1 MLEFVKLLRLQSDA
15 LSQQRTAEDSREPDT
30 EAAASV
36 DLESSSQT
44 KVLELALLPPARSGL
59 WRRKSKKKNW
69 LPSTFSLPI
78 AVPLPLSNPSLFL
91 S

>member
-36 DLESSSQT
+36 DLESS
-44 KVLELALLPPARSGL
+44 
-59 WRRKSKKKNW
+59 
-69 LPSTFSLPI
+69 
-78 AVPLPLSNPSLFL
+78 
-91 S
+91 